1 MAVDAGDILSSWMQG
16 SNFVNNNIARVEEE
30 RRRQELEETQRVA
43 GKVANMFAP
52 KFDANGKP
60 IARSMGDLFNDPEA
74 LELVNHPFMRDVR
87 MQGITDPEVEDVQIV
102 AGVPLPDGARAIP
115 VMEQRF
121 KDGHVSRGPLTADR
135 SRNPDARVVSLDR
148 NDAFNHLAAAVYARS
163 PDLGKE
169 LMNRAHQQSM
179 GALQTLYRNAPTQ
192 EERNQILAAGQSYGM
207 LADEIIKG
215 AAAPV
220 TLQDA
225 SGIVTTK
232 GPDGSTTVSRDPT
245 VFERVG
251 RPAYEAE
258 TDLAVGRKQ
267 RLADVDLAIKTAQ
280 APQERVL
287 HAGNV
292 RSDAEV
298 RNEVAGKYAPVETQR
313 EVTRQTALAEAKHE
327 IELHQNAQEGLIFD
341 QAVANIGSGDP
352 KREANGLR
360 DLGRLVPDTTVREK
374 VAREAKARGLLINN
388 IDQTLS
394 NGLSNFDKALEQG
407 IGSLNQSEA
416 DGLYAGLVRR
426 SQEAEGRGDKA
437 EALRLGVAA
446 RHVQQAILGPRGEAG
461 AGQKAETFKPE
472 DFDKDGVR
480 RFITSD
486 VPEEIR
492 NKIDLNGAVVFNQ
505 TLEQLNALGIP
516 VAKNSANGAR
526 LNRAVADS
534 AILQEVA
541 GLGNTAP
548 ALYNRENLIP
558 KYGEASTGSPEE
570 FSKDLVLPLG
580 KRMQELKV
588 STDPK
593 NVIEATED
601 AVALRSMGIPL
612 DQAVDWAARLGDPA
626 YGNQIAS
633 EAQQAGAKTMDEVRA
648 FIAAKIKTAPK
659 PTVAERVRGL
669 DRYDPAPALQ
679 QLPSQIV
686 SGLRGA
692 VQPPPP
698 GPSEGQNR
706 YKVR

>member
-163 PDLGKE
+163 PALGKE

-207 LADEIIKG
+207 PADEIIKG

-267 RLADVDLAIKTAQ
+267 RLADADLLIAEQQ
-280 APQERVL
+280 AGR
-287 HAGNV
+287 
-292 RSDAEV
+292 
-298 RNEVAGKYAPVETQR
+298 K
-313 EVTRQTALAEAKHE
+313 
-327 IELHQNAQEGLIFD
+327 D
-341 QAVANIGSGDP
+341 QLDVNS
-352 KREANGLR
+352 
-360 DLGRLVPDTTVREK
+360 
-374 VAREAKARGLLINN
+374 AKARALADIEFKETFGPRINEIAAQQQRSSAAVEEDLRQKYFPQILDRKVKELDATTDAQAKAGLRNAPTTAATSQITQPGFKVRQDDEQGLLKAREILNPSAVPALLSKGASASEDAVLQYAPKLTPD
-388 IDQTLS
+388 DQ
-394 NGLSNFDKALEQG
+394 K
-407 IGSLNQSEA
+407 
-416 DGLYAGLVRR
+416 GLYAALARRVEAGDPAAIPALRTLKRVMHDAAADAGGKGEAPKPAEYDATGVDKWTVDLPDDERRKVRLQGEQVFR
-426 SQEAEGRGDKA
+426 DLQAAAPVIKGSQEEAVRNMAVA
-437 EALRLGVAA
+437 EALR
-446 RHVQQAILGPRGEAG
+446 I
-461 AGQKAETFKPE
+461 
-472 DFDKDGVR
+472 
-480 RFITSD
+480 
-486 VPEEIR
+486 
-492 NKIDLNGAVVFNQ
+492 
-505 TLEQLNALGIP
+505 
-516 VAKNSANGAR
+516 
-526 LNRAVADS
+526 
-534 AILQEVA
+534 
-541 GLGNTAP
+541 GLPTHA
-548 ALYNRENLIP
+548 
-558 KYGEASTGSPEE
+558 
-570 FSKDLVLPLG
+570 LPLENWVG
-580 KRMQELKV
+580 LQR
-588 STDPK
+588 
-593 NVIEATED
+593 
-601 AVALRSMGIPL
+601 
-612 DQAVDWAARLGDPA
+612 DPA
-626 YGNQIAS
+626 YASGVGDAREFLDEIHTPIVELSKQQGLSMSPRVLSQTERLAVGLKARGIANS
-633 EAQQAGAKTMDEVRA
+633 DAVTKALEVEKNPALVDKIVRLFPEGAS
-648 FIAAKIKTAPK
+648 P
-659 PTVAERVRGL
+659 AEREKIFL
-669 DRYDPAPALQ
+669 DTLAADLKTDRARNLK
-679 QLPSQIV
+679 ST
-686 SGLRGA
+686 LREGA
-692 VQPPPP
+692 DYTF
-698 GPSEGQNR
+698 GGGMMR
-706 YKVR
+706 